1 MGELLSTCGPETNHL
16 LLQFCIMNS
25 MDIYEADDRG
35 RDEVLLVFLIVGPIY
50 LTSLVMVL
58 IFVVHQQLDL
68 RHIHREEECLM
79 HRIRAMEHSLWPEED
94 SSNEDPESAG
104 NLWSSGDTTLPMIEV
119 MLESIVSHPTDPN
132 YA

>member
-1 MGELLSTCGPETNHL
+1 MGELLSTRGLETNHL
-16 LLQFCIMNS
+16 LLQLCIMNS
-25 MDIYEADDRG
+25 MDIYEADDQS
-35 RDEVLLVFLIVGPIY
+35 RDEVLLVFLIAEPIY

-58 IFVVHQQLDL
+58 IFVIHQQLDL
-68 RHIHREEECLM
+68 HRICREEECLM

-104 NLWSSGDTTLPMIEV
+104 NLWSSGDMTLPMIEV

>member
-1 MGELLSTCGPETNHL
+1 MGELLSTRGLETNHL

-25 MDIYEADDRG
+25 TDIYEADDRG
-35 RDEVLLVFLIVGPIY
+35 RDEVLLVFLIAGPIY
-50 LTSLVMVL
+50 LTLLVMVL
-58 IFVVHQQLDL
+58 IFIIHQQLDL
-68 RHIHREEECLM
+68 HHIRREEECLM
-79 HRIRAMEHSLWPEED
+79 HHIRAMEHSLWPEED

-119 MLESIVSHPTDPN
+119 IRESIVSHPTDPN

>member
-1 MGELLSTCGPETNHL
+1 MGELLSTRGPETNHL

-25 MDIYEADDRG
+25 TDIYEADDRG
-35 RDEVLLVFLIVGPIY
+35 RDEVLLVFLIAGPIY

-68 RHIHREEECLM
+68 RRIRREEEHLM
-79 HRIRAMEHSLWPEED
+79 HHIRAMEHSLWPEED

-104 NLWSSGDTTLPMIEV
+104 NLWSSGDMTLPMIEV

>member
-1 MGELLSTCGPETNHL
+1 MGELLSTHGPETNHL

-35 RDEVLLVFLIVGPIY
+35 RDEVLLVFLIAGPIY

-58 IFVVHQQLDL
+58 LFVVHQQLDL
-68 RHIHREEECLM
+68 HCIRREEECLM
-79 HRIRAMEHSLWPEED
+79 HCIRAMEHSLWPEED
-94 SSNEDPESAG
+94 SSNEDPESTG
-104 NLWSSGDTTLPMIEV
+104 NLWSSGDTTLPMIEL
-119 MLESIVSHPTDPN
+119 MLVSIVSHPTDPN

>member
-1 MGELLSTCGPETNHL
+1 
-16 LLQFCIMNS
+16 

-58 IFVVHQQLDL
+58 IFVIHQQLDL
-68 RHIHREEECLM
+68 CHICREEEHLM
-79 HRIRAMEHSLWPEED
+79 HCIRAMEHSLWPKGD

>member
-25 MDIYEADDRG
+25 TDIYEADDRG
-35 RDEVLLVFLIVGPIY
+35 RDEVLLVFLIAGPIY

-68 RHIHREEECLM
+68 HRIHREEEHLM

-94 SSNEDPESAG
+94 SSNEDPESAE
-104 NLWSSGDTTLPMIEV
+104 NLWSSGDMTLPMIEV

>member
-1 MGELLSTCGPETNHL
+1 MGELLSTRGPETNHL

-25 MDIYEADDRG
+25 MDIYEADDWG

-50 LTSLVMVL
+50 LTLLVMVL

-68 RHIHREEECLM
+68 HRIHHEEERLM
-79 HRIRAMEHSLWPEED
+79 HRIRAMQHSLWPEED